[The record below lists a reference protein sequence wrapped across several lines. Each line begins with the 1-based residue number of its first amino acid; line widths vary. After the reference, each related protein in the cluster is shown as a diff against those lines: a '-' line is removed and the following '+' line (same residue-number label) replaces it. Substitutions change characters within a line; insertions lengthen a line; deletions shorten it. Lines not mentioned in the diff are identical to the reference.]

1 MAYGSPPRF
10 DRATKAQ
17 AAQFLDEFFAK
28 WNRHGFYFRK
38 ERTENDWTLGELD
51 MLASEVTPFIRA
63 LTAEDYYGG
72 PIPDNRPERK
82 AGPLWEF
89 GTYIQGQQVYIK
101 LQAGAPGAVVICV
114 SFHFP
119 EHPLSFPHKSA

>member
-10 DRATKAQ
+10 NHGTKEQ
-17 AAQFLDEFFAK
+17 ADQFLKDFFAK
-28 WNRHGFYFRK
+28 WDRYGFFFRK
-38 ERTENDWTLGELD
+38 ERDENRWTLSDLD
-51 MLASEVTPFIRA
+51 MLASEVAPFIRA

-72 PIPDNRPERK
+72 PIPDNKPERK

-89 GTYIQGQQVYIK
+89 GTYVQGHQVYVK
-101 LQAGAPGAVVICV
+101 LQAGAPEAAVVCV

-119 EHPLSFPHKSA
+119 EHPLSFPHKSV